1 LKLNIEFVTTKLHI
15 FLLYSKLSTPLPP
28 RRKNDGKRLENLGKT
43 LETSGTPSEHS
54 WLQTCWGFFSIS
66 LFDHSFTAIEKL
78 GKVTI
83 DGNKLIIQ
91 RD

>member
-1 LKLNIEFVTTKLHI
+1 
-15 FLLYSKLSTPLPP
+15 
-28 RRKNDGKRLENLGKT
+28 LENLGKAS
-43 LETSGTPSEHS
+43 EIVGTPSEHS